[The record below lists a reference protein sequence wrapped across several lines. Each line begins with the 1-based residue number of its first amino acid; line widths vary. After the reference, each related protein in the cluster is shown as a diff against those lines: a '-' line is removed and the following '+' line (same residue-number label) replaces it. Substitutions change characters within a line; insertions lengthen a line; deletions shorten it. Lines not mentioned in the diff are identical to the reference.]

1 MDWLKRLPGS
11 RRENPGLEWRILR
24 KLPQAALIGT
34 LLSALYAVSARF
46 FDNGLPPAE
55 LLKVVQSAD
64 IVAVA
69 AVVLHWTV
77 IFTVAIGCGIVIVM
91 KGHAYVADAYPL
103 QDRETPVE

>member
-24 KLPQAALIGT
+24 KLPQVALVGT

-46 FDNGLPPAE
+46 VDIGLPPAE

-64 IVAVA
+64 IAAVA